1 MVQPPLA
8 CSRRSLI
15 RVPLCA
21 SPKILNVPID
31 EAFKRPSV
39 EGLKELLKILNPPNS
54 RVAGSVYIEL
64 GAHGSRKSRGQA
76 ECDGRF
82 HRLNLS
88 VTAAATAAIIPNT
101 ATRARRGMWA
111 QACCAAS

>member
-1 MVQPPLA
+1 MAPP
-8 CSRRSLI
+8 RR
-15 RVPLCA
+15 PT
-21 SPKILNVPID
+21 LNNSDAP
-31 EAFKRPSV
+31 
-39 EGLKELLKILNPPNS
+39 EL
-54 RVAGSVYIEL
+54 EL

-88 VTAAATAAIIPNT
+88 VTAAATAAIIPNI